1 MGKKRA
7 REEGKDVPPADV
19 DKMDEDG
26 SDDEVGKMLSSC
38 MRILLTTPK
47 DFDMVDVDFEWF
59 NFDPEVDFHGTKT
72 LLRQL
77 FDVDANLFNMSAL
90 ADLVLSQPTIGS
102 TIKVDGKATDAYAM
116 LTILNTAVHRE
127 KEPMNNIIKYL
138 IEKSQSSSSLAPIA
152 DVLSSGKHVGLV
164 FSERLINMPSELA
177 PPLYSMLIDEV
188 EAAVEDKEPYDF
200 SHYLIL
206 SKTYQELESKLDVE
220 NQKRKK
226 AKEEAGIYYFHME
239 DEVLQKHAVAHGN
252 FNYTKEDESAADS
265 KRAFQE
271 MGVKAH
277 GHMILIE
284 ANKFPGAVKAV
295 NEYLSAAQ

>member
-7 REEGKDVPPADV
+7 REEAKDVPPADV

-26 SDDEVGKMLSSC
+26 SDDE
-38 MRILLTTPK
+38 
-47 DFDMVDVDFEWF
+47 DFDMVNVEFEWF

-102 TIKVDGKATDAYAM
+102 TIKVDGKANDAYAL
-116 LTILNTAVHRE
+116 LTVLNTAVHQN
-127 KEPMNNIIKYL
+127 KEPMNDILKYL
-138 IEKSQSSSSLAPIA
+138 VNKAQSNPSLAPVA
-152 DVLSSGKHVGLV
+152 NVLNSGKHVGLI

-188 EAAVEDKEPYDF
+188 EAAVEDKEPYEF

-206 SKTYQELESKLDVE
+206 SKTYQELESKLDQE

-226 AKEEAGIYYFHME
+226 AKEEAGVYYFHVE
-239 DEVLQKHAVAHGN
+239 DEVLQKHAEAYGN
-252 FNYTKEDESAADS
+252 FNYTKEDESVADS

-284 ANKFPGAVKAV
+284 ASKFPGAVKAV
-295 NEYLSAAQ
+295 NEYLSPQ

>member
-7 REEGKDVPPADV
+7 REEGKEVPPADV
-19 DKMDEDG
+19 NMMDEDG
-26 SDDEVGKMLSSC
+26 SDDE
-38 MRILLTTPK
+38 
-47 DFDMVDVDFEWF
+47 DFDMVNVDFEWF
-59 NFDPEVDFHGTKT
+59 NFDPEIDFHGTKT

-102 TIKVDGKATDAYAM
+102 TIKVDGKANDAYAL
-116 LTILNTAVHRE
+116 LTVLNTAVHQD
-127 KEPMNNIIKYL
+127 KEPMKDIIKYL
-138 IEKSQSSSSLAPIA
+138 VEKAQTNSSLALVA

-177 PPLYSMLIDEV
+177 PPLYSMLVDEV

-226 AKEEAGIYYFHME
+226 AKEEAGMYYFHME
-239 DEVLQKHAVAHGN
+239 DEVLHKHAVAHGN
-252 FNYTKEDESAADS
+252 FNYTKEDELAADS

-284 ANKFPGAVKAV
+284 ASKFPGAVKSV